1 MTNQGHRR
9 HQTSLDIGAVE
20 MDREATSRSPTI
32 HWAAYELDLP
42 VPKDS
47 IDETYPQPMDND
59 EDDDTAVFGLSATLM
74 RLFKARKFCSPGNG
88 SSSRRFMLSSIGTI
102 ALLSIP
108 TTSAMALQAAASP
121 IEGRGGRVVYQAR
134 VEGAGAGFDLF
145 TLKPTVT
152 DVIYLPS
159 LVGVW
164 QCQREVLQVDGDTE
178 QAQEAWV
185 ALGGLPGDFKKPT
198 ATYLTR
204 YINGTD
210 GLVLDRGFEVQSR
223 QRKDGGVVSWEVTQP
238 DSLAFGSTELCV
250 VQRSVE
256 PPSDEGW
263 GCDELV
269 RITTAAG
276 GIFGDT
282 KVVKVARV
290 KRRYRRAYAD
300 SGDRIIEGL
309 EIVKTYRVLDG
320 IAGELPTSTTK
331 SRIQMT
337 RPP

>member
-1 MTNQGHRR
+1 MA
-9 HQTSLDIGAVE
+9 I
-20 MDREATSRSPTI
+20 
-32 HWAAYELDLP
+32 
-42 VPKDS
+42 
-47 IDETYPQPMDND
+47 
-59 EDDDTAVFGLSATLM
+59 
-74 RLFKARKFCSPGNG
+74 
-88 SSSRRFMLSSIGTI
+88 
-102 ALLSIP
+102 SIP
-108 TTSAMALQAAASP
+108 TSALALQAPP
-121 IEGRGGRVVYQAR
+121 IEGRGGVYQAR
-134 VEGAGAGFDLF
+134 VEGAGAGADLF

-159 LVGVW
+159 LIGLW
-164 QCQREVLQVDGDTE
+164 QCKREVLQVDGDTE
-178 QAQEAWV
+178 QAEQAWV
-185 ALGGLPGDFKKPT
+185 ALGGFPEDFKKPT

-204 YINGTD
+204 YINSTD
-210 GLVLDRGFEVQSR
+210 GLVLDRGFEVHSR
-223 QRKDGGVVSWEVTQP
+223 QHKVGVVSWEVTRP
-238 DSLAFGSTELCV
+238 NSITFGPTELCV

-263 GCDELV
+263 GFNELI
-269 RITTAAG
+269 RITGAAG

-320 IAGELPTSTTK
+320 ISGELPTSTTK